1 MEEFCADQDGF
12 FVCVLGGGEEGSI
25 MLISLKA
32 GFARI
37 SKPGCT
43 FNMLAGCVNYYKEQD
58 LLVIYV
64 FMMSS

>member
-37 SKPGCT
+37 SKPGCK